1 MYGTDDWPLAEIIS
15 IRDVNGLTMFY
26 VHYVDFNKRLDGWV
40 IEEFLDTR
48 KVQFPRK
55 DGTTTGQNTGV
66 TTPKKLML
74 NMSAAILPNL
84 SRPTSPVS
92 SNEQLVNG
100 SAVLAAALQKKN
112 NRKRKVG
119 QATFSPTMSND
130 FTNFLFLPPSPPV
143 DFYCTRATEGSSA
156 R

>member
-15 IRDVNGLTMFY
+15 IRDVNNTPMFY

-40 IEEFLDTR
+40 TEDFLDTR

-66 TTPKKLML
+66 TTPKKLPL
-74 NMSAAILPNL
+74 NISTAIIPNQ

-112 NRKRKVG
+112 NRKRKVL
-119 QATFSPTMSND
+119 QAHSNLR
-130 FTNFLFLPPSPPV
+130 FTLNV
-143 DFYCTRATEGSSA
+143 IY
-156 R
+156 

>member
-1 MYGTDDWPLAEIIS
+1 MRYFQSSLSEGCRLPVRMYGTDDWPLAEIIS
-15 IRDVNGLTMFY
+15 IRDVNGKPMFY

-40 IEEFLDTR
+40 TEEFLDTR

-66 TTPKKLML
+66 TTPKKVIL
-74 NMSAAILPNL
+74 NMSTAAIVPIQ

-112 NRKRKVG
+112 NRKRKVFAF
-119 QATFSPTMSND
+119 QRCWCSN
-130 FTNFLFLPPSPPV
+130 TP
-143 DFYCTRATEGSSA
+143 
-156 R
+156 

>member
-15 IRDVNGLTMFY
+15 IRDVSGQAMFY

-40 IEEFLDTR
+40 TEDFLDTR

-66 TTPKKLML
+66 TTPKKLVL
-74 NMSAAILPNL
+74 NMSSSAIIPNQ

-92 SNEQLVNG
+92 SNDGQLVNG

-112 NRKRKVG
+112 NRKRKVNYKH
-119 QATFSPTMSND
+119 FKS
-130 FTNFLFLPPSPPV
+130 LV
-143 DFYCTRATEGSSA
+143 
-156 R
+156 

>member
-1 MYGTDDWPLAEIIS
+1 MHIFYGYIQSSLSEGCRLPVRMYGTDDWPLAEIIS
-15 IRDVNGLTMFY
+15 IRDVNGNPMFY

-40 IEEFLDTR
+40 TEDFLDTR

-66 TTPKKLML
+66 TTPKKLIL
-74 NMSAAILPNL
+74 NMSTSIIPNQ

-92 SNEQLVNG
+92 SNDQLVNG

-112 NRKRKVG
+112 NRKRKVL
-119 QATFSPTMSND
+119 QMF
-130 FTNFLFLPPSPPV
+130 
-143 DFYCTRATEGSSA
+143 
-156 R
+156 